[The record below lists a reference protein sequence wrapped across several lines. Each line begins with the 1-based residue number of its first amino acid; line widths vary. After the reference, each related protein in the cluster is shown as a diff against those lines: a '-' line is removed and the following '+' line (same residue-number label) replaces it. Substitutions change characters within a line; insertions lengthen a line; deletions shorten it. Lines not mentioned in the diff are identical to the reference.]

1 MDDKYL
7 ERDTEGDQGD
17 AENSVSGR
25 IIFGAQDKSQLAG
38 VGRQEG
44 KVHHALNH
52 HLLHGEHLVGSCK
65 LRRVQMRLDGSAG
78 VAPLNIRLLTKHPSM
93 NAWGRKLFAY
103 RAGVTCWFAFRYL
116 N

>member
-1 MDDKYL
+1 M

-44 KVHHALNH
+44 KVH
-52 HLLHGEHLVGSCK
+52 GEHLVGSCK

-78 VAPLNIRLLTKHPSM
+78 VAPLKIRLLTKHPSM
-93 NAWGRKLFAY
+93 NAWDRKLFAY